1 MYFEHIHN
9 WLRKKTQFR
18 RFKVRMMHFCFM
30 RGLGL
35 LLFVSLVC
43 NGYAQEG
50 IIRVK
55 GKVLEERGQ
64 PVPNSIVLNTRTKK
78 GAFGSPDGS
87 FVIECNKSDTLTITC
102 LGYYARQ
109 ICFKDSVLRTV
120 YYPKVFLNERTY
132 SYATLNIFAPRDL
145 EDIQKDIQSLG
156 YNENDYMLS
165 GINAVS
171 SPITFLYQ
179 QLSKKEESKRIVAKL
194 ENDDRRRDLLK
205 ELFTIYVDYKIIELS
220 TEDFDD
226 FISYLNVSDEFMK
239 SSSQYEFL
247 VFVKDRFQDYQIARR
262 NTRPLKEGDFDY
274 DKD

>member
-1 MYFEHIHN
+1 VFSEHLP
-9 WLRKKTQFR
+9 WPDRKKTQFGH
-18 RFKVRMMHFCFM
+18 FIVIMVHFCSM
-30 RGLGL
+30 RFILVVFV
-35 LLFVSLVC
+35 LFLFQLS
-43 NGYAQEG
+43 NAQVTV
-50 IIRVK
+50 IRVK

-78 GAFGSPDGS
+78 GAFGGPDGG

-102 LGYYARQ
+102 LGYFSRQ
-109 ICFKDSVLRTV
+109 ICFKDSVQKSV
-120 YYPKVFLNERTY
+120 YYPRIFLNERTY

-145 EDIQKDIQSLG
+145 EDIQMDIQSLG
-156 YNENDYMLS
+156 YNEDDYMLS
-165 GINAVS
+165 GINAAV

-179 QLSKKEESKRIVAKL
+179 QLSKKEASKRIVAQL

-205 ELFTIYVDYKIIELS
+205 ELFVIYVDYKIIELS

-262 NTRPLKEGDFDY
+262 NTRPLQERDFDY